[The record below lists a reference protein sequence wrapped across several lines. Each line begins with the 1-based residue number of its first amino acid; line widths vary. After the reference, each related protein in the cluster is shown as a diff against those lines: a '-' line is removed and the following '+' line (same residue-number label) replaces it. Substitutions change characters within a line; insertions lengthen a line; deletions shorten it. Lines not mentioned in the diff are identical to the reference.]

1 MAASRQWRIRDL
13 GEDVVVEVWPA
24 ARPADPGRTV
34 WEVESLLRRALDR
47 RDAEAARVLS
57 DVYAELYGPT
67 LRGVSPQ
74 ALRQE
79 LIAAA
84 RAQKLVARREPKRVI
99 GVRLLDAVVDDAL
112 GPALATPE
120 PELVWIGVRLVDQD
134 GVPVPNRPYRIIAP
148 DGQTYAGQL
157 DSHGTAFV
165 RNIPGGN
172 CQCFVPDYAP
182 HGPLTY
188 VVQPG
193 DHVSGIALQNGFDD
207 YTVVWS
213 HAKNAALSAK
223 RDVSHALNEGDEMY
237 IPELKSTA
245 ANKPTGLKH
254 TFTIK
259 QSPLKLRV
267 KLLGTDMKP
276 IKNAACTLGGTAL
289 TSDGD
294 GVVEISVDKLATSS
308 TLTVDGT
315 DQSMSIGR
323 LNTVDDT
330 TLAGWKA
337 RLFNLGFLMD
347 PTLEDSDREVL
358 FALQDFQAEH
368 ELDVSGAFDD
378 ATKSKLKDVHG
389 C

>member
-1 MAASRQWRIRDL
+1 MATSRQWRIPDL
-13 GEDVVVEVWPA
+13 GEDLVVEVWPST
-24 ARPADPGRTV
+24 RTIDPERTA
-34 WEVESLLRRALDR
+34 WELESLLRRAFDR
-47 RDAEAARVLS
+47 REGGVERVLVA
-57 DVYAELYGPT
+57 VYVELFGPT
-67 LRGVSPQ
+67 SRRTSPE

-79 LIAAA
+79 LAVAA
-84 RAQKLVARREPKRVI
+84 RARNLVIRREVRRVI
-99 GVRLLDAVVDDAL
+99 AVKLAEQAVEDVL
-112 GPALATPE
+112 GPAATAPE
-120 PELVWIGVRLVDQD
+120 PDLVWIGVMLVDQD
-134 GVPVPNRPYRIIAP
+134 GVPVPNRPYRVITP
-148 DGQTYAGQL
+148 DGQTYQGQL

-165 RNIPGGN
+165 RNIPAGN

-207 YTVVWS
+207 YTVVWG
-213 HAKNAALSAK
+213 HAKNATLASK
-223 RDVSHALNEGDEMY
+223 RDVSHAFNEGDEVY
-237 IPELKSTA
+237 VPELKSTP

-259 QSPLKLRV
+259 LSPLKLRV

-276 IKNAACTLGGTAL
+276 ITKAACTLAGTAL

-294 GVVEISVDKLATSS
+294 GVVEIPVDKLATST

-315 DQSMSIGR
+315 DQAMSIGR
-323 LNTVDDT
+323 LNTVDDA

-337 RLFNLGFLMD
+337 RLFNLGFLLD
-347 PTLEDSDREVL
+347 PTLDDSDGEVL

-368 ELDVSGAFDD
+368 KLDVSGAFDD

-389 C
+389 S